1 MVNETR
7 FSVTL
12 GESLAERL
20 TALARDTGHSVH
32 DCLQEAIAEYVA
44 TREDFAQALSLLDGP
59 QEERVFLRV
68 VGE

>member
-1 MVNETR
+1 MVSDTE

-12 GESLAERL
+12 GACLAERL
-20 TALARDTGHSVH
+20 TALARDTGHSIH
-32 DCLQEAIAEYVA
+32 DCLREAVAEYVA
-44 TREDFAQALSLLDGP
+44 TREDFAQALRLLDEP